1 MPQRQSTEPG
11 RSAHK
16 MRKWLAII
24 LLSVP
29 IAAILE
35 VAVLVIYEMVRYAP
49 RIVCQG
55 LEGALPVSCSF
66 GELVGNSL
74 LMAFL
79 INGALAGVPMLI
91 SYIITGAA
99 MALFFSVFSSSR

>member
-1 MPQRQSTEPG
+1 M
-11 RSAHK
+11 
-16 MRKWLAII
+16 
-24 LLSVP
+24 
-29 IAAILE
+29 
-35 VAVLVIYEMVRYAP
+35 YEMVRYSP

-55 LEGALPVSCSF
+55 LEGALPVPCSF

-91 SYIITGAA
+91 SYVITGAA
-99 MALFFSVFSSSR
+99 LAFLFSTLSSSR